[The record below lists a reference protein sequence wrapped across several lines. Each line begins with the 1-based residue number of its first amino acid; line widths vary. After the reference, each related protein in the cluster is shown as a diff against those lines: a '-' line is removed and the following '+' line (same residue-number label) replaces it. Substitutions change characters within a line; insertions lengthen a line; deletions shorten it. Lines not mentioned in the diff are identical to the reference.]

1 MTDTARAAAIRQN
14 QALLGMLLNN
24 TAFKCSLSGLP
35 LTNPVILKGTGLSY
49 DRLTIEAR
57 LATDPTDPETGRL
70 LTNDEQRLLPNPAL
84 RDLIRGM
91 IARVQTAP
99 LFESEANGPVS
110 ESATE

>member
-14 QALLGMLLNN
+14 QALLDLLLTNP
-24 TAFKCSLSGLP
+24 AFKCSLSGLP
-35 LTNPVILKGTGLSY
+35 LTDPVILKGTGLSY
-49 DRLTIEAR
+49 DRFTIETR
-57 LATDPTDPETGRL
+57 LETDLTDPETGRP